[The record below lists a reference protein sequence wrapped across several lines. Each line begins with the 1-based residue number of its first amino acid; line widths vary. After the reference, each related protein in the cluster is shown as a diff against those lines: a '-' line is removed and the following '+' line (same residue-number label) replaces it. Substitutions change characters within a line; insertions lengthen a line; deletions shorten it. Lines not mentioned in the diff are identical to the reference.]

1 MIAIAIHYGASTLPS
16 EKLRRRYPLAELVVI
31 GFNDKHSAETVRT
44 KLLQMQRE
52 YLVDLEDAVVAVK
65 KDDGKIKLHQIHH
78 LTAQGAIGGTFWG
91 TLIGLIFMS
100 PFLGAAV
107 GAAAGAI
114 GGALADVGIDD
125 AFMKKIS
132 ETLSAGTSALFI
144 LIRKAT
150 LEKVLEELRPYEG
163 RVIQTSLSYKDED
176 ALRDVLEK
184 ARSSIQSS

>member
-1 MIAIAIHYGASTLPS
+1 M
-16 EKLRRRYPLAELVVI
+16 AELVVI
-31 GFNDKHSAETVRT
+31 GFDDENSAETVRT

-65 KDDGKIKLHQIHH
+65 NTDGKIKLHQIHH

-114 GGALADVGIDD
+114 SGSLADVGIDD
-125 AFMKKIS
+125 AFMKKVS
-132 ETLSAGTSALFI
+132 ETLSPGTSALFI

-150 LEKVLEELRPYEG
+150 LDKVLEELRPYEG
-163 RVIQTSLSYKDED
+163 NVIQTSLSHKDEN
-176 ALRDVLEK
+176 ALREVLEK
-184 ARSSIQSS
+184 ARSSIQQS

>member
-1 MIAIAIHYGASTLPS
+1 M
-16 EKLRRRYPLAELVVI
+16 AELVVI
-31 GFNDKHSAETVRT
+31 GLDDEHSAETVRS

-125 AFMKKIS
+125 AFMKKVS
-132 ETLSAGTSALFI
+132 ETLSPGTSALFI

-150 LEKVLEELRPYEG
+150 LDKVLEELRPHEG
-163 RVIQTSLSYKDED
+163 KVIQTSLSHKDED

-184 ARSSIQSS
+184 ARSSIQPS